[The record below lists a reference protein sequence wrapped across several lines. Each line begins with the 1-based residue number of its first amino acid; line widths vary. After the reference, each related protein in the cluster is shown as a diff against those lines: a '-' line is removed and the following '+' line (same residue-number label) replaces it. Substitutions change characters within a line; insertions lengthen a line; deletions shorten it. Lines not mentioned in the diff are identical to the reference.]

1 MSAMLADGDIALRQL
16 NDILDDLEGAQ
27 ASDAQKIFSWRMWIE
42 TVVRVPSP
50 PARDADALVAVALTL
65 NLQESITSPD
75 QLPRV
80 LAALTPNARAA
91 TAGALALAEATGELS
106 FPPEFS
112 PLDAL
117 DKHTASVVLDMIRSP
132 SAADENA
139 I

>member
-1 MSAMLADGDIALRQL
+1 
-16 NDILDDLEGAQ
+16 
-27 ASDAQKIFSWRMWIE
+27 MWIE

-65 NLQESITSPD
+65 NLQQSVTSPD
-75 QLPRV
+75 QLPHV
-80 LAALTPNARAA
+80 LAALTPDARAA
-91 TAGALALAEATGELS
+91 TAGVLALAAASGELS

-117 DKHTASVVLDMIRSP
+117 DKHTASVVLDMIRRP

-139 I
+139 ARS